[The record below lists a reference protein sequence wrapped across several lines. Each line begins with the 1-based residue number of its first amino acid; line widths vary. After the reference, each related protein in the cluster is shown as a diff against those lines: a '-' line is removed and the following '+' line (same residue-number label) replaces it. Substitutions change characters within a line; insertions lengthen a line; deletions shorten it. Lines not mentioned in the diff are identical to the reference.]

1 MNKKI
6 AIIAAVIVVAA
17 VLCAIFALR
26 GCESKPD
33 FQEQNIATKALDVQD
48 AQEKDSDA
56 SVKSGRS
63 ANVAP
68 SASGSGESGTDA
80 GGGSGSG
87 GGSGDDGDLDQN
99 AGTNLVTGVE
109 PR

>member
-1 MNKKI
+1 MNKKF

-33 FQEQNIATKALDVQD
+33 FQEQNVETKALDVQD

-56 SVKSGRS
+56 SAANGRS

-68 SASGSGESGTDA
+68 SASGSSES
-80 GGGSGSG
+80 GGSGSG
-87 GGSGDDGDLDQN
+87 GGSGDDGDFDQD